1 MSKHLTVSK
10 GRNRFS
16 SYRFKQAL
24 AAHLF
29 VLPAVLFFL
38 VWYIYP
44 MFRGIWISFHDW
56 NIVTPPS
63 WVGLKNFQTLAYDQ
77 DFWASVGKTAYYA
90 LSMPLKVVL
99 ALGLALIMNTRIP
112 LRGFYRT
119 VYFIP
124 VVTSDLAT
132 ALIWKWIYD
141 PHFGL
146 IAGFTRPFGV
156 EPIPW
161 LTSTRW
167 AMPAIIIYGV
177 WYGLGY
183 VMVLFLAGLQG
194 IAPEY
199 YEAASIDGAGS
210 WQQFRHITLPLLRP
224 ILLFVLITSTI
235 AAVQVFAP
243 AYAMTRGGPVGA
255 TRVIGL
261 LIYQTG
267 FEYLKMGYATT
278 MALVMF
284 VIMALAALIQRR
296 LVGYHDV

>member
-1 MSKHLTVSK
+1 MITS
-10 GRNRFS
+10 RFA
-16 SYRFKQAL
+16 SYTFRRAL

-29 VLPAVLFFL
+29 VLPAILFFL

-44 MFRGIWISFHDW
+44 MLRGIWITFHEW
-56 NIVTPPS
+56 NIVTPPQ
-63 WVGLKNFQTLAYDQ
+63 WVGLKNFETLARDEE
-77 DFWASVGKTAYYA
+77 FWSSVGKTGYYA

-99 ALGLALIMNTRIP
+99 ALILALIMNAKIP

-146 IAGFTRPFGV
+146 IAGVTRPLGFA
-156 EPIPW
+156 PIPW
-161 LTSTRW
+161 LTSSTW
-167 AMPAIIIYGV
+167 AMPAIILYAIWFGM
-177 WYGLGY
+177 GY
-183 VMVLFLAGLQG
+183 IMVLFLAGLQG

-199 YEAASIDGAGS
+199 YEAASIDGAS
-210 WQQFRHITLPLLRP
+210 DWQQFWSITLPLLRP
-224 ILLFVLITSTI
+224 ILLFVLITSMI
-235 AAVQVFAP
+235 NAAQVFTP
-243 AYAMTRGGPVGA
+243 AYAMTRGGPAGA
-255 TRVIGL
+255 TRVVGL

-267 FEYLKMGYATT
+267 FEYLKMGYAAT

-284 VIMALAALIQRR
+284 IILAVAALVQRR
-296 LVGYHDV
+296 LVGQSDS